1 MGNVSTST
9 LTELPGAELPGP
21 GATAD
26 QLTQLARRDS
36 APLREAVARHPNT
49 PAGVLAQLAPDVPQA
64 VLQNPALPLLRLA
77 HPGEFQSWSGRT
89 LARLAAVEAAPEW
102 VQELAMR
109 HADPQAQWAVANR
122 AQLSAGRLAQLA
134 GRSEWALRAA
144 VAQHPDLSAE
154 LMALLARDPDYGVR
168 LALSGR
174 AELPAEV
181 LAQLQRDPHALVRR
195 RAQMV
200 STGTRPL

>member
-1 MGNVSTST
+1 MSTPT
-9 LTELPGAELPGP
+9 LTELPGP

-26 QLTQLARRDS
+26 QLTSLSRHS
-36 APLREAVARHPNT
+36 SVPLREAVARHPNT
-49 PAGVLAQLAPDVPQA
+49 PAGVLGVLAPDFPEA

-77 HPGEFQSWSGRT
+77 HPGEFQGWSGRT

-109 HADPQAQWAVANR
+109 HPDPQAQWAVANR
-122 AQLSAGRLAQLA
+122 RLLSPERLAQLA
-134 GRSEWALRAA
+134 RRSEWALRAA
-144 VAQHPDLSAE
+144 VAQHPDLSVE
-154 LMALLARDPDYGVR
+154 LMTLLCRDADYGVR

-174 AELPAEV
+174 AHLPGEV
-181 LAQLQRDPHALVRR
+181 VKQLQRDPHALVRR